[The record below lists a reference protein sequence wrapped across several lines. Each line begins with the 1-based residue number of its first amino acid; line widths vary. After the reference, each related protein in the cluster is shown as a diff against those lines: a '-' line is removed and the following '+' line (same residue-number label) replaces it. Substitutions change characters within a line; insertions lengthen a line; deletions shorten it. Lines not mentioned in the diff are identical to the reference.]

1 MITRAVV
8 LASILIASAGVI
20 GHASRSEPV
29 PIRASFDTFPPT
41 LGQWRGAR
49 SEPLDPAVLAVLGV
63 NDYIVRDYFAPRR
76 IAGLY
81 VGYWQTQ
88 REGDT
93 IHSPLNC
100 LPGSGWQPV
109 SKSTLGVGV
118 SDPTVAGGA
127 RDVGINRYVIQKGL
141 DQMLVLYWYQS
152 HGRVVAS
159 EYTGKFYLV
168 ADALRLNRTDAAIV
182 RVTVPIATGIED
194 GSAVAERDGVD
205 FVKTLFPVLTH
216 YLPS

>member
-1 MITRAVV
+1 
-8 LASILIASAGVI
+8 
-20 GHASRSEPV
+20 
-29 PIRASFDTFPPT
+29 
-41 LGQWRGAR
+41 
-49 SEPLDPAVLAVLGV
+49 
-63 NDYIVRDYFAPRR
+63 
-76 IAGLY
+76 
-81 VGYWQTQ
+81 
-88 REGDT
+88 
-93 IHSPLNC
+93 
-100 LPGSGWQPV
+100 
-109 SKSTLGVGV
+109 
-118 SDPTVAGGA
+118 
-127 RDVGINRYVIQKGL
+127 VIQKGL
-141 DQMLVLYWYQS
+141 DQMLVLYRYQS